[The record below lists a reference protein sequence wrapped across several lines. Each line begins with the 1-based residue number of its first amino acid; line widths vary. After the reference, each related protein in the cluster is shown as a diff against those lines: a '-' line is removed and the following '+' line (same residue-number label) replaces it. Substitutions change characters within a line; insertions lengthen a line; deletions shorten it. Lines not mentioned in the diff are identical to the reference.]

1 MENLSYIYEFVCI
14 WMKKTAVRCT
24 VLWIIYNSDVSFWIV
39 FDSKGKF
46 TWKENLLN
54 YKKITLKRLVELR
67 LKSGLDVNRKS
78 IRWEFAWT
86 GDNSRIGWRH
96 SVNVDTKEET
106 INLLRVI
113 MEATNVKKSP
123 DQNQKQPPHQRHFNK
138 WSLLAVADC
147 RTGPH
152 RSLSGEISSLPNM
165 PYMSMSM
172 PLTRSTSA
180 ISSLQDIREIRSNLP
195 RQLKYSFWQR

>member
-1 MENLSYIYEFVCI
+1 M
-14 WMKKTAVRCT
+14 
-24 VLWIIYNSDVSFWIV
+24 
-39 FDSKGKF
+39 FDDKGKF
-46 TWKENLLN
+46 TWKENLPN
-54 YKKITLKRLVELR
+54 YKQKQINDKKTGRGYK
-67 LKSGLDVNRKS
+67 LDYMSTSRR
-78 IRWEFAWT
+78 RWQFAWA
-86 GDNSRIGWRH
+86 GDNSRICWRQ

-113 MEATNVKKSP
+113 METTNVTKSP
-123 DQNQKQPPHQRHFNK
+123 DLNQKQPTHQRHFNK
-138 WSLLAVADC
+138 WSLLAVDDC
-147 RTGPH
+147 CTGPH